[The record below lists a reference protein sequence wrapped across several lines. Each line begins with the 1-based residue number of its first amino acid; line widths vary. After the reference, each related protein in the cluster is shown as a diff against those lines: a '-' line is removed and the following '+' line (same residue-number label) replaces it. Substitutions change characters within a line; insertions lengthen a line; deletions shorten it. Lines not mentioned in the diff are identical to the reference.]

1 MTSLKT
7 SIKTITYLSDI
18 GCLEIQGASLE
29 GIKIAKAKGVFKG
42 RQKDDEI
49 RKKVAEYLAKGTYT
63 NEEIYKLVGC
73 GRATFFRIKKEL
85 SKSL

>member
-1 MTSLKT
+1 
-7 SIKTITYLSDI
+7 
-18 GCLEIQGASLE
+18 
-29 GIKIAKAKGVFKG
+29 KG